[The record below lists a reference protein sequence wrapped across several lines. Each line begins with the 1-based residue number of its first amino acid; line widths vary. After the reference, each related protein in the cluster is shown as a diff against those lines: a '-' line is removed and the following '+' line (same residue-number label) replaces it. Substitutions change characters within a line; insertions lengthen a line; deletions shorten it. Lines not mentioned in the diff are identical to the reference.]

1 MPAINISKIQ
11 KMIKEAEG
19 VFVRQADDSVAL
31 YVHEGEVMRIIL
43 EYAHGLTNTEFQ
55 SQQSEE
61 E

>member
-1 MPAINISKIQ
+1 
-11 KMIKEAEG
+11 MIKEAEG

-43 EYAHGLTNTEFQ
+43 EYAHGLTNTEFE
-55 SQQSEE
+55 SEE

>member
-1 MPAINISKIQ
+1 MSAINISKIQ

-19 VFVRQADDSVAL
+19 TFVPHPDGTNVL

-43 EYAHGLTNTEFQ
+43 EYAHGLTNTEFE

>member
-1 MPAINISKIQ
+1 MNKIDISKIL

-19 VFVRQADDSVAL
+19 VFVPQADGSKAL
-31 YVHEGEVMRIIL
+31 YVHEAEVMRIIL